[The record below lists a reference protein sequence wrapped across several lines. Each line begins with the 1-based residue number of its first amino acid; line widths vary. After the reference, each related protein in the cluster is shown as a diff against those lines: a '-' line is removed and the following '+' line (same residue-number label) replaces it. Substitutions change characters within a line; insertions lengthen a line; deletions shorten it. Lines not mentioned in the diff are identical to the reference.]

1 MNLGINTI
9 TAIGHQPAKILK
21 SPHIESI
28 CRRILVDGLK
38 VARAEQINFE
48 DHIIDDI
55 LNIYNGYPDEMG
67 TSMYYDVINKHPLE
81 VEAIQGYIYKCAKHH
96 LETPYLDMAYT
107 FYTLI
112 TSNTPNQI
120 DILGESFIKEYD
132 FFSKKC
138 LYSTNKQPHI

>member
-81 VEAIQGYIYKCAKHH
+81 VEAIQGYIYKCAKTSFRNTLSRYGLYILYAYH
-96 LETPYLDMAYT
+96 LEYT
-107 FYTLI
+107 
-112 TSNTPNQI
+112 
-120 DILGESFIKEYD
+120 
-132 FFSKKC
+132 
-138 LYSTNKQPHI
+138 QPD

>member
-21 SPHIESI
+21 SPHIESL

-81 VEAIQGYIYKCAKHH
+81 VEAIQGYIYKCARKHH
-96 LETPYLDMAYT
+96 LETPYLDMAY
-107 FYTLI
+107 YTLI

-120 DILGESFIKEYD
+120 DILGESFIKNMTFLKEMSLFY
-132 FFSKKC
+132 K
-138 LYSTNKQPHI
+138 